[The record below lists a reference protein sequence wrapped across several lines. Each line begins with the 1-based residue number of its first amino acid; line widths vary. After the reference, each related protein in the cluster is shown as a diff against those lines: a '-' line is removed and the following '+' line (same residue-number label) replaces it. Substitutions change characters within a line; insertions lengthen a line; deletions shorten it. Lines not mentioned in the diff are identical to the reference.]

1 MYKHPNKGTQ
11 ILPFVP
17 FPTQRTAPISRYKRL
32 IFNTA
37 LRIQLSEMVTQA
49 LRLIAS
55 ILLIQRREKCPSC
68 EEKSTFT

>member
-11 ILPFVP
+11 ILPFLP
-17 FPTQRTAPISRYKRL
+17 FSTQRTAPISRYKRL

-49 LRLIAS
+49 PRPIAS
-55 ILLIQRREKCPSC
+55 IFLIQRKEKHPSREV
-68 EEKSTFT
+68 KSTFT